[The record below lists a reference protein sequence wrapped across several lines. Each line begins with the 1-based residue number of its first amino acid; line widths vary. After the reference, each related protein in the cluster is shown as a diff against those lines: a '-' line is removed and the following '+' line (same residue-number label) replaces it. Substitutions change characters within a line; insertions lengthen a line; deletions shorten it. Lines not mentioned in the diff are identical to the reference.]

1 MKLAYVMESWSY
13 VSEGKGAVANDFSP
27 SDSSSRS
34 KSSLM
39 GWELN
44 TSCHNMLV
52 SYKEALEN
60 QSFGEFGIQELLGKR
75 LTKNYSTKDVLSS
88 ENHVVNPNM
97 PTPNT
102 SFGEDESTSKLSSS
116 VVDSNSSLDSSLI
129 DLNLGRFVD
138 QRDAHTSKFSHGTPI
153 FSSSKSSVAP
163 KRVRLSGIS
172 CHTAYCQVYGCN
184 KDLSS
189 SKDYHKRHK
198 VCEAHSKA
206 AKVIVN
212 EVEQRF
218 CQQCSRFHF
227 LDEFDDGKRSC
238 RKRLAGHNERR
249 RKPQVG
255 IHPGR
260 TAKLLRSHE
269 AFADCAFQ
277 ETTLPMSSFICPD
290 ILPGGIFHP
299 EKCRTNDWCKHLK
312 MEDTN
317 DYNAVSATS
326 ISNRNLHSKS
336 FFPQYDCQKVVP
348 LFHGNESNAATE
360 SIFSATSARYPQDLG
375 GPKSGSGPLFQ
386 DISLGNEEFT
396 IFDTTSTIQGL
407 SRISESG
414 YAHPLLSSKLQN
426 SPSPLSGIPV
436 ARPRV
441 IRGSSSAHYNIIQ
454 VSEKLIGVSSQAST
468 SQASNKFSLLGNNS
482 VEGSNV
488 GSILMSD
495 SSDAANFDFSNGFY
509 RGSDFMSSKDRLSC
523 EDGATIDLLQ
533 LSSQLQRVE
542 HQRQFMQVKDEND
555 SFCCLRIT

>member
-1 MKLAYVMESWSY
+1 MKLACVMESWSY
-13 VSEGKGAVANDFSP
+13 GSEGKGAVANDKISP
-27 SDSSSRS
+27 SGSLSRS
-34 KSSLM
+34 KGSLM
-39 GWELN
+39 GLELN
-44 TSCHNMLV
+44 TSRHNTLV
-52 SYKEALEN
+52 SHKEALEN
-60 QSFGEFGIQELLGKR
+60 QSFGEFGIQELVGKQ
-75 LTKNYSTKDVLSS
+75 LTRDNLIKDVLSS
-88 ENHVVNPNM
+88 KNHFMNPNM

-138 QRDAHTSKFSHGTPI
+138 QRDAHTSKFSHGTAI
-153 FSSSKSSVAP
+153 CSSSKSSAAP
-163 KRVRLSGIS
+163 KRARLSGIS
-172 CHTAYCQVYGCN
+172 SHTAYCQVYGCN

-212 EVEQRF
+212 EVEKRF
-218 CQQCSRFHF
+218 CQQCSRFHL
-227 LDEFDDGKRSC
+227 LDEFDDVKRSC

-255 IHPGR
+255 IQTGR

-269 AFADCAFQ
+269 AFAGCTFQ
-277 ETTLPMSSFICPD
+277 GTTLPLSSFTCPD
-290 ILPGGIFHP
+290 MLPGGILHP
-299 EKCRTNDWCKHLK
+299 EKTNDWCKRVK
-312 MEDTN
+312 VEDTN

-326 ISNRNLHSKS
+326 ISNWNLHPKS
-336 FFPQYDCQKVVP
+336 FFPQYDFQRVVP
-348 LFHGNESNAATE
+348 LFHGNEANAGTE
-360 SIFSATSARYPQDLG
+360 SIFSATSTRYPQDLG
-375 GPKSGSGPLFQ
+375 GPKSGSSLLFR
-386 DISLGNEEFT
+386 DISLRSDEFL
-396 IFDTTSTIQGL
+396 IFDTPSTIQGL

-414 YAHPLLSSKLQN
+414 YAHPLLSTKSQN

-436 ARPRV
+436 ARPLV
-441 IRGSSSAHYNIIQ
+441 IGGSSSAHYNISQ

-468 SQASNKFSLLGNNS
+468 NQASNKFSLSGNTS
-482 VEGSNV
+482 FEGSNL

-495 SSDAANFDFSNGFY
+495 SSDATNFDVSNGLY

-523 EDGATIDLLQ
+523 ADGATIDLLQ

-542 HQRQFMQVKDEND
+542 HQKQFVQVEDEND

>member
-1 MKLAYVMESWSY
+1 MEPWSY
-13 VSEGKGAVANDFSP
+13 GSEGKGAVANDRISP
-27 SDSSSRS
+27 ADSSSRS
-34 KSSLM
+34 KGYLM

-52 SYKEALEN
+52 SHREAPGN
-60 QSFGEFGIQELLGKR
+60 QSFGEFGIQEFVGKR
-75 LTKNYSTKDVLSS
+75 LTKANPIKDVLSS
-88 ENHVVNPNM
+88 KNHFMNPNM

-102 SFGEDESTSKLSSS
+102 SFGEDESTSKRSSS

-138 QRDAHTSKFSHGTPI
+138 QRDSHTSKFSHGTPK
-153 FSSSKSSVAP
+153 FSSSKSSAAP

-172 CHTAYCQVYGCN
+172 SHTAYCQVYGCN

-212 EVEQRF
+212 EIEQRF

-255 IHPGR
+255 VHPGR

-269 AFADCAFQ
+269 AFAGCKFQ
-277 ETTLPMSSFICPD
+277 GTTLPMSSFICPD
-290 ILPGGIFHP
+290 ILPGGIFYP
-299 EKCRTNDWCKHLK
+299 EKCRTNDWCKCVK
-312 MEDTN
+312 VEDMN

-326 ISNRNLHSKS
+326 ISKGNLHPKS
-336 FFPQYDCQKVVP
+336 FFPQYDFQKVVP
-348 LFHGNESNAATE
+348 PFHGNEASAATE
-360 SIFSATSARYPQDLG
+360 SIFSATSARYAQDLG
-375 GPKSGSGPLFQ
+375 GPKSVSSPLFR
-386 DISLGNEEFT
+386 DSSLGSEEFS
-396 IFDTTSTIQGL
+396 IFDTPSTIQGL
-407 SRISESG
+407 SRISECG
-414 YAHPLLSSKLQN
+414 YAHPLLSSKSPN

-436 ARPRV
+436 ARPLV
-441 IRGSSSAHYNIIQ
+441 IGGSGGAHYNISQ

-468 SQASNKFSLLGNNS
+468 SRASNKFSLSGNNS
-482 VEGSNV
+482 FEGSNL

-495 SSDAANFDFSNGFY
+495 SSDAANVDVSNRFY

-542 HQRQFMQVKDEND
+542 HQNQFMQVKDEND